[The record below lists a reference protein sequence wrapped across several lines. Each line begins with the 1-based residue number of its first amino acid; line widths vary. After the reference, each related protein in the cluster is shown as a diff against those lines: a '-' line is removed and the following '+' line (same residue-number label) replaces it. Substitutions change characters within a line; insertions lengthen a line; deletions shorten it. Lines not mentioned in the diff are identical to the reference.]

1 MMSNDE
7 FEQKLLSYFK
17 ENNDIPTNVK
27 NSILEVNLTKNKKK
41 VNKISIQ
48 KVIATIVSLI
58 AMSTGIV
65 YAKDISEFAQKIFF
79 DSKKGVETAIE
90 NDYIYDEKIENS
102 NNETSNIKIQDV
114 DTRISRIIMDDYT
127 LDIEMMLHIEDNID
141 LNGVDSIDFPDMLI
155 TDDMNNI
162 LYCVSNEK
170 IENFYKEK
178 EISKDYKNS
187 KVNYINTV
195 SNVFVKNV
203 NEKYVTVECNL
214 TAIGNQFPRSEKVY
228 IQMDSIEISKN
239 NQNYEIDGDWN
250 IEFTVPEEFVNRQT
264 VIYRVENC
272 NNSNVD
278 VTSISAE
285 VYQTGMKFDMC
296 MYWGDYEEWSEK
308 SNKIRNNNVLDSQ
321 LINFEKS
328 YVENEDGEKF
338 YCSKSSYA
346 GNGLTT
352 DGELRMWNTFDLTTY
367 NLTDKLK
374 VVLVTMNNEQIII
387 ELER

>member
-58 AMSTGIV
+58 SMSTGIV

-195 SNVFVKNV
+195 N
-203 NEKYVTVECNL
+203 
-214 TAIGNQFPRSEKVY
+214 
-228 IQMDSIEISKN
+228 
-239 NQNYEIDGDWN
+239 
-250 IEFTVPEEFVNRQT
+250 
-264 VIYRVENC
+264 
-272 NNSNVD
+272 
-278 VTSISAE
+278 
-285 VYQTGMKFDMC
+285 
-296 MYWGDYEEWSEK
+296 
-308 SNKIRNNNVLDSQ
+308 
-321 LINFEKS
+321 
-328 YVENEDGEKF
+328 
-338 YCSKSSYA
+338 
-346 GNGLTT
+346 
-352 DGELRMWNTFDLTTY
+352 
-367 NLTDKLK
+367 
-374 VVLVTMNNEQIII
+374 
-387 ELER
+387 